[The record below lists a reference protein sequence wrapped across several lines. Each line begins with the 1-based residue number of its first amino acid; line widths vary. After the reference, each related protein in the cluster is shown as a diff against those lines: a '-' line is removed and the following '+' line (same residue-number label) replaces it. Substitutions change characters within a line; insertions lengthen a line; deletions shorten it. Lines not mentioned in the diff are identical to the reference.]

1 MADANTEV
9 SLEALHTA
17 IRDQI
22 AAAFPAFR
30 TVEFYRDDESET
42 MPTPACL
49 LEMVEAE
56 PQPESDVGTQQ
67 WPVLLRFEARIVMA
81 HRSGATPLE
90 IRKAA
95 TALATWLNLRRWG
108 PATPTDPC
116 QVIACEP
123 DEFAPLLAKFKAWR
137 VEWVNRADLG
147 ESVWMNVGG
156 VVPDALYS
164 WAPDIGA
171 AHVDDY
177 TQVDNGAVV
186 P

>member
-1 MADANTEV
+1 MADAATEV
-9 SLEALHTA
+9 DLEALHTA

-49 LEMVEAE
+49 LEMTEAE
-56 PQPESDVGTQQ
+56 PQPESDTGTGQ
-67 WPVLLRFEARIVMA
+67 WSALLRFEARIIMA
-81 HRSGATPLE
+81 HRSGTTPLE
-90 IRKAA
+90 VRKAA
-95 TALATWLNLRRWG
+95 TALATWLRLRRWG
-108 PATPTDPC
+108 ADVPTDPC

-137 VEWVNRADLG
+137 IEWVNRADLG
-147 ESVWMNVGG
+147 ESVWKNDG
-156 VVPDALYS
+156 VVPESLYS
-164 WAPDIGA
+164 WAPDVGA

-177 TQVDNGAVV
+177 RPIDGGAAV